1 MDRGPLSLVLSGLL
15 LVVGA
20 SLALSALS
28 LPMQPFSGLSLN
40 GRHVVAVIEGGPAG
54 RAGIQAGDRVERAGP
69 AGALERARGPLAR
82 ALPGVPLDLE
92 LERDRSRRTVTLVPE
107 HLPETERRLRAALL
121 AVACGFLLLGGWV
134 WSERRD
140 RMTRTFLLLCLAFA
154 WLLAPLPYPDW
165 PLIGLG
171 HEIVLSGASVLLP
184 ALFVHFFA
192 LFPESRQARG
202 RLGAWVAAGY
212 LVAAT
217 LFAASLGAMAMESIA
232 PGGRPLLQQL
242 VQIAAALWFALGLL
256 LALALFTRS
265 YLRAS
270 SPDTRRRLRVV
281 LAGTAFGVGP
291 LAGLIVVRNLFPVI
305 EFPGERWAVALTLL
319 VPASFAWAAVV
330 HRIFDFR
337 VAVRSGVLV
346 LVLAAAGV
354 LAYFGSEWLAGRLWP
369 DLGASLAGGSLAFI
383 ALAAALVGPAHP
395 WLRSL
400 GPDRLDAVPGPAPQV
415 EGVADTADGAAA
427 ALLAD
432 TCAMLVRT
440 LGLDGCTAWLVQEA
454 EARRS
459 AWCGARAGIV
469 PGPALLEAGL
479 ARRVPIQVDDLPLA
493 RHERAALDAAG
504 VRWILVAG
512 PGRWRALLALGNRL
526 AGPWFSTREL
536 VDLGATAAHLEVALE
551 NAELR
556 LAATHRTALDRSLRE
571 AGRIQ
576 SHYLPRRVPVYPTL
590 DCAAAALACETVGGD
605 YYDFVEGDDR
615 TFTLAVGD
623 ARGHG
628 VPAALMLAGVQAR
641 FRSEARGR
649 LEPGDLLHRLNLEL
663 VQLDH
668 PENFVG
674 LLCARFDA
682 RAGRVSFANAGL
694 TPPLVRRAG
703 GRFEEITEASV
714 LLGVSPGAE
723 YRNASLQLGAG
734 DVVLVYTD
742 GLTEAQRGDELF
754 GIDRVRAV
762 LDRHAARRAGDILR
776 ALLQEVRDWADRP
789 LDDLTVVVVKQ
800 LVAARNGARP
810 AVQKAA
816 LTA

>member
-20 SLALSALS
+20 SVALTALS

-40 GRHVVAVIEGGPAG
+40 GRRVVAVMEDGPAE
-54 RAGIQAGDRVERAGP
+54 RAGIHPGDHIGLAEPAGP
-69 AGALERARGPLAR
+69 LARVRGPLAR
-82 ALPGVPLDLE
+82 ALPGVPLE
-92 LERDRSRRTVTLVPE
+92 LEIEREGRRGRITLVPA
-107 HLPETERRLRAALL
+107 HLPEAERRLRAALL
-121 AVACGFLLLGGWV
+121 AVGCGFLLLGGWV

-165 PLIGLG
+165 PLVGLV

-184 ALFVHFFA
+184 ALFIHFFA

-202 RLGAWVAAGY
+202 RLAAWVTAGY

-217 LFAASLGAMAMESIA
+217 LFAASLAALVLDATGPDGATA
-232 PGGRPLLQQL
+232 LQQL

-256 LALALFTRS
+256 LALATFTRS

-281 LAGTAFGVGP
+281 LAGTALGVGP
-291 LAGLIVVRNLFPVI
+291 LAGLIVVRNLFPEI
-305 EFPGERWAVALTLL
+305 EFPGERWTVALTLL

-400 GPDRLDAVPGPAPQV
+400 GQERLEAAPGLAPQV
-415 EGVADTADGAAA
+415 TPEAGATDAA
-427 ALLAD
+427 SAGLLGDA
-432 TCAMLVRT
+432 CAMLVRT
-440 LGLDGCTAWLVQEA
+440 LGLDGCTAWLVRDGEA
-454 EARRS
+454 HLA
-459 AWCGARAGIV
+459 AWCGTRAGVV
-469 PGPALLEAGL
+469 PGRALLEAGL
-479 ARRVPIQVDDLPLA
+479 ARRVPIQVDELPLA
-493 RHERAALDAAG
+493 RSERAALDAAG
-504 VRWILVAG
+504 VRWVMVAG
-512 PGRWRALLALGNRL
+512 PGTWRALLALGNRL
-526 AGPWFSTREL
+526 TGPWFSTREL
-536 VDLGATAAHLEVALE
+536 VDLEAGAAHLEIALE

-556 LAATHRTALDRSLRE
+556 LAATTRTALDRSLRE

-590 DCAAAALACETVGGD
+590 DCAAAALACEPVGGD

-628 VPAALMLAGVQAR
+628 VPAALTLAGVQAR
-641 FRSEARGR
+641 FRSEAKRR
-649 LEPGDLLHRLNLEL
+649 LEPRDLLHRLNHEL

-674 LLCARFDA
+674 LLCAHFDA

-694 TPPLVRRAG
+694 TPPLVRRAD

-742 GLTEAQRGDELF
+742 GLTEAQRGNELF
-754 GIDRVRAV
+754 GLERVRAV
-762 LDRHAARRAGDILR
+762 LDRHAGRRAGDILR
-776 ALLQEVRDWADRP
+776 ALLQAVREWADRP

-800 LVAARNGARP
+800 LIAARNGARP
-810 AVQKAA
+810 AAQKASLSA
-816 LTA
+816 